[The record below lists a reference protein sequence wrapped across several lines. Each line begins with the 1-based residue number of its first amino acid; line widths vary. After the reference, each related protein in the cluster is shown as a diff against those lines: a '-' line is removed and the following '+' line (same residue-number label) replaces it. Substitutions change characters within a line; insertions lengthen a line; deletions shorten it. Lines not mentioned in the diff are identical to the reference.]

1 MKNIRLILFAAIVI
15 SMIHGVAFGLERP
28 RWEPRLFVTATGAV
42 WSPGGIDKDRF
53 TASLGGSASVFYWI
67 NWNTQLMVSGSYV
80 GLKTQ
85 RFYWMPE
92 ALGDTLPDVWDV
104 NGSLWVASLEARRM
118 FPTDNKNYLYLA
130 LGGDYYHFG
139 DVKGQYQIYTT
150 GAVITGEVRE
160 KRDPSDALGF
170 HIAPGL
176 FFLLYPR
183 LSIDVAVRIHM
194 LFDGQETVY
203 WLQPGFSVGLRIF

>member
-1 MKNIRLILFAAIVI
+1 MRGIRLALLAAAIVSLI
-15 SMIHGVAFGLERP
+15 SFEALSRERP
-28 RWEPRLFVTATGAV
+28 KWEPRLFVTATGAV

-53 TASLGGSASVFYWI
+53 AASLGGSASVFYWM

-150 GAVITGEVRE
+150 GAVNTGEIRE
-160 KRDPSDALGF
+160 KRDPSDALGLHF
-170 HIAPGL
+170 APGL
-176 FFLLYPR
+176 FFLFYPQ
-183 LSIDVAVRIHM
+183 LSIDVAVRIH
-194 LFDGQETVY
+194 LLYDGEDVVY
-203 WLQPGFSVGLRIF
+203 WLQPGFTVGYRIF